1 MVAKIYA
8 DKLDDIKENIEEAFD
23 YFSRNYERYQEFMR
37 FVFVSTLTDED
48 AAKLQLVG
56 KPPLTC
62 NILEGFVMQQ
72 ISEANDN
79 EPSPIVRNAEG
90 VSPMQET
97 QEATRKILQQHLKA
111 VISNPNNDQLADKLK
126 KDMYGGG
133 FTAVKLWIDYAGEK
147 SMQKVIKYDRVFNP
161 CFTFFDPM
169 ARASHKGDG
178 EFVGECVPMTEYQF
192 KCEFPEVDISDVR
205 FSASSNLKSFTW
217 AYKNEKRKIILVA
230 YYYTKKA
237 KKQRIVELSDGQVMT
252 PEAYESY
259 LLRWSLEGHIEQA
272 PEIVNSRI
280 TTLTKICRYTL
291 CQTKM
296 LKYEE
301 TEFSIFPIIFGDGNS
316 VEIQESWG
324 GAYQQ
329 FTKPYVLHAKGIQKL
344 ADFTLQTMGAE
355 IENMVMTKFMAAIE
369 AMPDDSDYLDAYR
382 NPQSPSVMLYK
393 AHLDGNPNA
402 PLPPP
407 TPIPRTQT
415 PAVVLDAFHS
425 TDAKTQMALGSFQ
438 MQEGLQS
445 DLSGKA
451 MLQSQV
457 MARKNA
463 VAYEM
468 GYLRLY
474 ERVCEC
480 IIDLL
485 PKLYKT
491 PRSIPII
498 TDEGEYEY
506 RITNGVDAP
515 MMDYD
520 PTTLAITVTAGPSVA
535 AQRQMA
541 LQQLTDLCKILP
553 SFAQFLDQKGGTILL
568 DNVDIDGVENLKAMY
583 KEWMNEQQGS
593 QQQNQQ
599 LQQQMQQQELKMR
612 DTQIAEIVANIILKR
627 KEMEDKQEEINMK
640 QQHFIADYI
649 QQDQENERNFKLG
662 VMDAVA
668 RDKESSADML
678 KAVVESQM
686 KGTEQAIKMGQIEA
700 ENNRTEVESFAKTV
714 DSVVKLANHLHTRE
728 MDLKGLKTDESTQQE
743 DNVKAD

>member
-8 DKLDDIKENIEEAFD
+8 DKLEDIKENIEEAFE
-23 YFSRNYERYQEFMR
+23 YFGRNYERYQEFMR

-56 KPPLTC
+56 KPPITC

-79 EPSPIVRNAEG
+79 EPNPIVRNAEG

-97 QEATRKILQQHLKA
+97 QDYTKKILQQHLKA
-111 VISNPNNDQLADKLK
+111 VINSPNNDQLADKFK

-133 FTAVKLWIDYAGEK
+133 FTAAKIWIDYANEA
-147 SMQKVIKYDRVFNP
+147 SMQKVIRYDRVFNP

-178 EFVGECVPMTEYQF
+178 EFVGECVPMTEHQF
-192 KCEFPEVDISDVR
+192 KMEFPDVDMSEIR
-205 FSASSNLKSFTW
+205 FAPSSNLKSFTW

-230 YYYTKKA
+230 YYYTKKV
-237 KKQRIVELSDGQVMT
+237 KKQKILELSDGQVMT
-252 PEAYESY
+252 PVDYEAF
-259 LLRWSLEGHIEQA
+259 LLRWSLQGRLEQA
-272 PEIVNSRI
+272 PAVVASR
-280 TTLTKICRYTL
+280 TTSMTKICRYTL

-296 LKYEE
+296 LAYEE

-324 GAYQQ
+324 GSYQQ
-329 FTKPYVLHAKGIQKL
+329 FTKPYCLHAKGIQKL

-393 AHLDGNPNA
+393 SHMDGNPNA
-402 PLPPP
+402 PLPAP

-415 PAVVLDAFHS
+415 PSVVLDTFHS

-468 GYLRLY
+468 GYLRMY

-480 IIDLL
+480 IIDLI

-491 PRSIPII
+491 PRSIPVI
-498 TDEGEYEY
+498 TDEGEHEY
-506 RITNGVDAP
+506 RVTDGVDAP
-515 MMDYD
+515 FMDYD
-520 PTTLAITVTAGPSVA
+520 PKTLAITVTAGPSVA
-535 AQRQMA
+535 AQRQLA
-541 LQQLTDLCKILP
+541 LQQLTELCKILP

-583 KEWMNEQQGS
+583 KDWM
-593 QQQNQQ
+593 QQQQSGQQ
-599 LQQQMQQQELKMR
+599 QQQQMHQQMQSLSMQELQGKVQELQTKVASM
-612 DTQIAEIVANIILKR
+612 TAEIVLKR
-627 KEMEDKQEEINMK
+627 KEMENKEA
-640 QQHFIADYI
+640 HFIAEYLQKDK
-649 QQDQENERNFKLG
+649 QDERNFKID
-662 VMDAVA
+662 VMNAVA
-668 RDKESSADML
+668 KERDAAADML
-678 KAVVESQM
+678 KASTEAAALQTDQVLKM
-686 KGTEQAIKMGQIEA
+686 KEIEA
-700 ENNRTEVESFAKTV
+700 ENNRTAVDSFAKQV
-714 DSVVKLANHLHTRE
+714 DSVVKLADHLHGRE
-728 MDLKGLKTDESTQQE
+728 MDLKGLENEAKESKDSGAE
-743 DNVKAD
+743 E

>member
-1 MVAKIYA
+1 MVAKAHA
-8 DKLDDIKENIEEAFD
+8 DKLDDIKENIEESFD
-23 YFSRNYERYQEFMR
+23 YFGRNYERYQEFMR

-56 KPPLTC
+56 KPPITC

-72 ISEANDN
+72 IAEANEN

-90 VSPMQET
+90 VAPMQET
-97 QEATRKILQQHLKA
+97 QDETKKVLQQHLKA
-111 VISNPNNDQLADKLK
+111 VINNPNNDQLADKLK

-133 FTAVKLWIDYAGEK
+133 FTATKIWLDYANEM
-147 SMQKVIKYDRVFNP
+147 SMQKVIRYDRVFNP

-178 EFVGECVPMTEYQF
+178 EFVGECVPMTEHQF
-192 KCEFPEVDISDVR
+192 KQEFPNVDISDIK
-205 FSASSNLKSFTW
+205 FASSSNLKSFTW
-217 AYKNEKRKIILVA
+217 AYKNEKRKIIMVA

-237 KKQRIVELSDGQVMT
+237 KKQKIVELSDGQVMI
-252 PEAYESY
+252 PEEYETF
-259 LLRWSLEGHIEQA
+259 LLRWSLQGRIEQA
-272 PEIVNSRI
+272 PEIVNSRM
-280 TTLTKICRYTL
+280 TTVTKICRYTL

-296 LKYEE
+296 LNYEE

-329 FTKPYVLHAKGIQKL
+329 FTKPYCLHAKGIQRL
-344 ADFTLQTMGAE
+344 ADFTMQTIGAE
-355 IENMVMTKFMAAIE
+355 IENMTMTKFMAAIE

-393 AHLDGNPNA
+393 SHMDGNPNA
-402 PLPPP
+402 PLPAP

-415 PAVVLDAFHS
+415 PAVVLDTFHS

-438 MQEGLQS
+438 MQEGLQA

-468 GYLRLY
+468 GYLRMY

-480 IIDLL
+480 ILDLI
-485 PKLYKT
+485 PKIYKT
-491 PRSIPII
+491 PRSMPII
-498 TDEGEYEY
+498 TDEGEHKYVV
-506 RITNGVDAP
+506 TDGVEAP
-515 MMDYD
+515 FMDYD
-520 PTTLAITVTAGPSVA
+520 PKTLSVTVVAGPSVA

-541 LQQLTDLCKILP
+541 LQQLTELCKILP
-553 SFAQFLDQKGGTILL
+553 SFAQFLDQKGGTVLL

-583 KEWMNEQQGS
+583 KKWMDQQEGS
-593 QQQNQQ
+593 QAKM
-599 LQQQMQQQELKMR
+599 QQMQQQMQMLGMQELQGKVQELQ
-612 DTQIAEIVANIILKR
+612 TKVAAMTADIILKR
-627 KEMEDKQEEINMK
+627 NKQDDD
-640 QQHFIADYI
+640 QAHFIADYI
-649 QQDQENERNFKLG
+649 QKDQQNEREFKLG

-668 RDKESSADML
+668 RDKEANADML
-678 KAVVESQM
+678 KAAMTVQTQ
-686 KGTEQAIKMGQIEA
+686 GTEQAIKLEQIQA
-700 ENNRTEVESFAKTV
+700 ENNRTEVESFAKQV
-714 DSVVKLANHLHTRE
+714 DAVVKLADHLHTRE
-728 MDLKGLKTDESTQQE
+728 MDLTGLENEAEREEPDGDEG
-743 DNVKAD
+743 

>member
-1 MVAKIYA
+1 MVAKTHA

-56 KPPLTC
+56 KPPITC

-90 VSPMQET
+90 VLPMQET
-97 QEATRKILQQHLKA
+97 QEATRKLLQQHLKA
-111 VISNPNNDQLADKLK
+111 VINAPNNDQLADKFK
-126 KDMYGGG
+126 KDLYGGG
-133 FTAVKLWIDYAGEK
+133 FTAAKIWIDYASEM
-147 SMQKVIKYDRVFNP
+147 SCHKVIRYDRVFNP

-178 EFVGECVPMTEYQF
+178 EFVGECVPMTEHQF
-192 KCEFPEVDISDVR
+192 KCEFPNVDTSDIK
-205 FSASSNLKSFTW
+205 FAASSNLKSFTW
-217 AYKNEKRKIILVA
+217 AYKNEKRKIIMVA
-230 YYYTKKA
+230 YYYA
-237 KKQRIVELSDGQVMT
+237 KKSKKQKIVELSDGQVMT
-252 PEAYESY
+252 PEKYEEF
-259 LLRWSLEGHIEQA
+259 LLNWSLQGRIEQA
-272 PEIVNSRI
+272 PEIVNSRV

-296 LKYEE
+296 LAYEE

-324 GAYQQ
+324 GSYQQ
-329 FTKPYVLHAKGIQKL
+329 YTKPYALHAKGIQKL
-344 ADFTLQTMGAE
+344 ADFTMQTMGAE

-382 NPQSPSVMLYK
+382 NPQSCNVMLYK
-393 AHLDGNPNA
+393 SHMDGNPNA
-402 PLPPP
+402 PLPAP

-415 PAVVLDAFHS
+415 PAVVLDTFHS

-438 MQEGLQS
+438 MQEGLQA

-463 VAYEM
+463 IAYEM
-468 GYLRLY
+468 GYLRMY

-480 IIDLL
+480 IIDLI

-498 TDEGEYEY
+498 NDEGEHEY
-506 RITNGVDAP
+506 LVTDGVQAP
-515 MMDYD
+515 FMDYD
-520 PTTLAITVTAGPSVA
+520 PKTLAVTVTAGPSVA

-541 LQQLTDLCKILP
+541 LQQLTELCKILP
-553 SFAQFLDQKGGTILL
+553 SFAQFLDQKGGTILF
-568 DNVDIDGVENLKAMY
+568 DNIDINGVENLKAMY
-583 KEWMNEQQGS
+583 KQWMDEQQGS
-593 QQQNQQ
+593 QQQ
-599 LQQQMQQQELKMR
+599 QQQIQQAMQQQEMQMR
-612 DTQIAEIVANIILKR
+612 TTQIAETVANVILKR
-627 KEMEDKQEEINMK
+627 KEAEAKAEEINMQ

-649 QQDQENERNFKLG
+649 QKDQENDRNFKLG
-662 VMDAVA
+662 VMDAIA
-668 RDKESSADML
+668 RDKEANADML
-678 KAVVESQM
+678 KAQM
-686 KGTEQAIKMGQIEA
+686 QAQTQGTEQLIKVSQIEA
-700 ENNRTEVESFAKTV
+700 ENERTEVDKFAKQV
-714 DSVVKLANHLHTRE
+714 DAVVKLADHLHTRE
-728 MDLKGLKTDESTQQE
+728 MDLEGLKAAEHTEPDGDES
-743 DNVKAD
+743 N

>member
-8 DKLDDIKENIEEAFD
+8 EKLDDIKENIEEAFD
-23 YFSRNYERYQEFMR
+23 YFGRNYDRYQEFMK

-56 KPPLTC
+56 KPPITC

-72 ISEANDN
+72 IAEANEN
-79 EPSPIVRNAEG
+79 EPSPMVRNAEG

-97 QEATRKILQQHLKA
+97 QEETRKILQQHLKA
-111 VISNPNNDQLADKLK
+111 VINNPNNDQLADKLK

-133 FTAVKLWIDYAGEK
+133 FTAVKLWIDYANEG
-147 SMQKVIKYDRVFNP
+147 SMQKVIRYDRVFNP

-178 EFVGECVPMTEYQF
+178 EFVGECVPMTEHQF
-192 KCEFPEVDISDVR
+192 KNEFPGVDISDVK
-205 FSASSNLKSFTW
+205 FSASSNVKSFTW
-217 AYKNEKRKIILVA
+217 AYKNEKRKILLVA
-230 YYYTKKA
+230 YYYTKKS
-237 KKQRIVELSDGQVMT
+237 KKQKILELSNGQVMT
-252 PEAYESY
+252 PAEYEE
-259 LLRWSLEGHIEQA
+259 LLLNWSLQGYIEQA
-272 PEIVNSRI
+272 PEIVNSRMS
-280 TTLTKICRYTL
+280 TVTKICRYTL

-296 LKYEE
+296 LAYEE

-316 VEIQESWG
+316 VEVQESWA

-329 FTKPYVLHAKGIQKL
+329 FTKPYCLHAKGIQKL

-393 AHLDGNPNA
+393 SHMDGNPNA
-402 PLPPP
+402 PLPAP

-415 PAVVLDAFHS
+415 PAVVMDTFHS

-468 GYLRLY
+468 GYLRMY

-480 IIDLL
+480 IIDLI
-485 PKLYKT
+485 PKVMKL

-498 TDEGEYEY
+498 TDEGEHKYVTTDGIE
-506 RITNGVDAP
+506 AP
-515 MMDYD
+515 FMNYD
-520 PTTLAITVTAGPSVA
+520 PKTLAITVTAGPSVA
-535 AQRQMA
+535 AQRQLA
-541 LQQLTDLCKILP
+541 LQQLTELCKILP
-553 SFAQFLDQKGGTILL
+553 SFAKFLDEKGGSVLL
-568 DNVDIDGVENLKAMY
+568 DNVDIDGVENLKSMY
-583 KEWMNEQQGS
+583 KEWMQQQEGS
-593 QQQNQQ
+593 QQQQSQMQQ
-599 LQQQMQQQELKMR
+599 KMQQQEIQMR
-612 DTQIAEIVANIILKR
+612 ETQIAEIVANIILKR
-627 KEMEDKQEEINMK
+627 KDMEKKAEKIDME
-640 QQHFIADYI
+640 QQHFIADYV
-649 QQDQENERNFKLG
+649 QTDQRDERNFKLG

-668 RDKESSADML
+668 RDKEANADML
-678 KAVVESQM
+678 KAATAASMQSVD
-686 KGTEQAIKMGQIEA
+686 QALTAQKIEA
-700 ENNRTEVESFAKTV
+700 ENNRTEVESFAKQV
-714 DSVVKLANHLHTRE
+714 DAVVKLADHLHTRE
-728 MDLKGLKTDESTQQE
+728 MDLKGLENAKESKDSESE
-743 DNVKAD
+743 DS